1 MDEDS
6 IRCVAFDCDGVL
18 VDSVSSWRTVHEYY
32 GTDNSL
38 MLAKFLAGEISDE
51 QFMKSDIALLKKKQA
66 RIHRDDIFRT
76 FSGIKLMP
84 GAKRL
89 IQDLRENGVYVAIIS
104 AGVDLFVSTIASMLD
119 VDDWIANGFKF
130 DEEGW
135 LTDEGI
141 VRLSAWDKATA
152 ISRMLN
158 SIDCSPEHLVSVGD
172 SVMDLSMRVKGS
184 RFIGFNP
191 ARQSAIDGFE
201 KAGVPVV
208 MAKDIDLLR
217 PYLNLDPSGK
227 GN

>member
-1 MDEDS
+1 MEKDS

-18 VDSVSSWRTVHEYY
+18 VDSVSSWRTVHEHY
-32 GTDNSL
+32 GSDNSQ
-38 MLAKFLAGEISDE
+38 MLARFMAGEVSDE
-51 QFMKSDIALLKKKQA
+51 EFMRADIILLKKKQA
-66 RIHRDDIFRT
+66 RIHRDDIFRA

-89 IQDLRENGVYVAIIS
+89 IQDLKDKGVYVAIIS
-104 AGVDLFVSTIASMLD
+104 AGVDIFVSTIASMLD

-135 LTDEGI
+135 LTDDGI
-141 VRLSAWDKATA
+141 SRVSAWDKASA
-152 ISRMLN
+152 ISRMLDL
-158 SIDCSPEHLVSVGD
+158 IDCSPENLVSIGD

-201 KAGVPVV
+201 EAGVPVV
-208 MAKDIDLLR
+208 MSKNMDLLR
-217 PYLNLDPSGK
+217 PYLNLD
-227 GN
+227 

>member
-1 MDEDS
+1 MEKDS

-18 VDSVSSWRTVHEYY
+18 VDSVSSWRTVHEHY
-32 GTDNSL
+32 GSDNSQ
-38 MLAKFLAGEISDE
+38 MLARFMAGEVSDE
-51 QFMKSDIALLKKKQA
+51 EFMRADIVLLKKKQA
-66 RIHRDDIFRT
+66 RIHRDDIFRA

-89 IQDLRENGVYVAIIS
+89 IQDLKDKGVYVAIIS

-135 LTDEGI
+135 LTDDGI
-141 VRLSAWDKATA
+141 SRLSAWDKASA
-152 ISRMLN
+152 ISRMLDL
-158 SIDCSPEHLVSVGD
+158 IDCSPENLVSIGD

-201 KAGVPVV
+201 EAGVPVV
-208 MAKDIDLLR
+208 MSKNMDLLR
-217 PYLNLDPSGK
+217 PYLNLD
-227 GN
+227 

>member
-1 MDEDS
+1 MERDS

-18 VDSVSSWRTVHEYY
+18 VDSVSSWRTVHEHY

-51 QFMKSDIALLKKKQA
+51 QFMRADIALLKKKQA

-89 IQDLRENGVYVAIIS
+89 IKDLRDKGVYVAIIS
-104 AGVDLFVSTIASMLD
+104 AGVDLFVSTIASMLE
-119 VDDWIANGFKF
+119 VDDWIANGFNF
-130 DEEGW
+130 DEDGW
-135 LTDEGI
+135 LTDDGI
-141 VRLSAWDKATA
+141 VRLSAWDKEKA
-152 ISRMLN
+152 ISRMLDT
-158 SIDCSPEHLVSVGD
+158 IDCSPEHLVSVGD

-191 ARQSAIDGFE
+191 SRQSAIDGFE
-201 KAGVPVV
+201 EAGVPVV

-217 PYLNLDPSGK
+217 PYLNLD
-227 GN
+227 

>member
-1 MDEDS
+1 MEEDS

-18 VDSVSSWRTVHEYY
+18 VDSVSSWRTVHDHY
-32 GTDNSL
+32 GSDNSK

-51 QFMKSDIALLKKKQA
+51 EFMRADIILLKEKQA
-66 RIHRDDIFRT
+66 RIHRDDIFRA

-84 GAKRL
+84 GAKSL
-89 IQDLRENGVYVAIIS
+89 IEDLREKGVYVAIIS

-130 DEEGW
+130 DDDGW

-141 VRLSAWDKATA
+141 TRLSAWDKGTA
-152 ISRMLN
+152 ISRMLD
-158 SIDCSPEHLVSVGD
+158 SIDCLPENLVSIGD
-172 SVMDLSMRVKGS
+172 SVMDLSMCVKGS

-191 ARQSAIDGFE
+191 SRQSAIDGFE

-208 MAKDIDLLR
+208 VAKNLDLLR
-217 PYLNLDPSGK
+217 PYLDLE
-227 GN
+227 

>member
-1 MDEDS
+1 MEEDS

-18 VDSVSSWRTVHEYY
+18 VDSVSSWRTVHDHY
-32 GTDNSL
+32 GSDNSK

-51 QFMKSDIALLKKKQA
+51 EFMRADIILLKEKQA
-66 RIHRDDIFRT
+66 RIHRDDIFRA

-84 GAKRL
+84 GAKSL
-89 IQDLRENGVYVAIIS
+89 IEDLREKGVYVAIIS

-130 DEEGW
+130 DDDGW

-141 VRLSAWDKATA
+141 TRLSAWDKGAA
-152 ISRMLN
+152 ISRMLD
-158 SIDCSPEHLVSVGD
+158 SIDCLPENLVSIGD
-172 SVMDLSMRVKGS
+172 SVMDLSMCVKGS

-191 ARQSAIDGFE
+191 SRQSAIDGFE

-208 MAKDIDLLR
+208 VAKNLDLLR
-217 PYLNLDPSGK
+217 PYLDLE
-227 GN
+227 

>member
-1 MDEDS
+1 MEKDS

-18 VDSVSSWRTVHEYY
+18 VDSVSSWRTVHEHY
-32 GTDNSL
+32 GSDNSQ
-38 MLAKFLAGEISDE
+38 MLAKFMAGEVSDE
-51 QFMKSDIALLKKKQA
+51 EFMRADIVLLKKKQA
-66 RIHRDDIFRT
+66 RIHRDDIFRA

-89 IQDLRENGVYVAIIS
+89 IQDLKDKGVYVAIIS

-135 LTDEGI
+135 LTDDGI
-141 VRLSAWDKATA
+141 SRLSAWDKASA
-152 ISRMLN
+152 ISRMLDL
-158 SIDCSPEHLVSVGD
+158 IDCSPENLVSIGD

-201 KAGVPVV
+201 EAGVPVV
-208 MAKDIDLLR
+208 MGKNMDLLR
-217 PYLNLDPSGK
+217 PYLNLD
-227 GN
+227 

>member
-1 MDEDS
+1 MEKDS

-18 VDSVSSWRTVHEYY
+18 VDSVSSWRTVHEHY
-32 GTDNSL
+32 GSDNSQ
-38 MLAKFLAGEISDE
+38 MLARFMAGEVSDE
-51 QFMKSDIALLKKKQA
+51 EFMRADIVLLKKKQA
-66 RIHRDDIFRT
+66 RIHRDDIFRA

-89 IQDLRENGVYVAIIS
+89 IQDLKDKGVYVAIIS
-104 AGVDLFVSTIASMLD
+104 AGVDIFVSTIASMLD

-135 LTDEGI
+135 LTDDGI
-141 VRLSAWDKATA
+141 SRVSAWDKASA
-152 ISRMLN
+152 ISRMLDL
-158 SIDCSPEHLVSVGD
+158 IDCSPENLVSIGD

-201 KAGVPVV
+201 EAGVPVV
-208 MAKDIDLLR
+208 MGKNMDLLR
-217 PYLNLDPSGK
+217 PYLNLD
-227 GN
+227 